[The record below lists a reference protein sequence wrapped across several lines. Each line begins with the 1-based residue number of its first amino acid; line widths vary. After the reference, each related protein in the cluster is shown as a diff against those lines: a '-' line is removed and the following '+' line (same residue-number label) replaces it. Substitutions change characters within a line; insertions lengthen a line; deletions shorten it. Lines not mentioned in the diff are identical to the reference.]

1 MQIPLFLDSSAEAG
15 SFNISPNGDRFTIQF
30 DRPIMIP
37 SNSTTATIELNQS
50 SVWNTTY
57 NISTANNNNQIG
69 LVISGT
75 PVVLEIQ
82 DGLYDIETLSSAL
95 DRALVAQGLSAGL
108 IKLTGDFASQR
119 VIVEFTAANQQL
131 DFTVA
136 NSCNVVLG
144 FDTAIYPTVP
154 STGNQFEVAPNVA
167 QLNVLEYFILHTV

>member
-1 MQIPLFLDSSAEAG
+1 MQIPLFLDSSPDAG
-15 SFNISPNGDRFTIQF
+15 AFNITPNGDRFTIQF

-37 SNSTTATIELNQS
+37 SNSTTATIELNQI

-82 DGLYDIETLSSAL
+82 DGLYETLSSAL
-95 DRALVAQGLSAGL
+95 DRALVAQGLTAGL

-119 VIVEFTAANQQL
+119 VIVEFTEADQQL
-131 DFTVA
+131 DFTVPNA
-136 NSCNVVLG
+136 CNVVLG
-144 FDTAIYPTVP
+144 FDTALYPAAP
-154 STGNQFEVAPNVA
+154 STSN
-167 QLNVLEYFILHTV
+167 